1 MQSNQPNR
9 TKYIKKIISAFSGIR
24 PLPKALLKYGTYAFL
39 GILAI
44 GSVMVLLNNTV
55 LPYNS
60 HFDMVSKE
68 IVKTSFII
76 AAEAIIGSLAIDFAF
91 KR

>member
-9 TKYIKKIISAFSGIR
+9 TKYIKKIITAFGEIH
-24 PLPKALLKYGTYAFL
+24 PLPKALLKYGVYAFL
-39 GILAI
+39 GLLSI

-60 HFDMVSKE
+60 YHDMVSKE
-68 IVKTSFII
+68 IVKTSFVI
-76 AAEAIIGSLAIDFAF
+76 AAEVIIGSLAIDFHF
-91 KR
+91 

>member
-9 TKYIKKIISAFSGIR
+9 TKYIKKIVTAFSGIQ
-24 PLPKALLKYGTYAFL
+24 PLPKALLKYGIYAFL
-39 GILAI
+39 GLLVT
-44 GSVMVLLNNTV
+44 GSVMVLLNNTI

-60 HFDMVSKE
+60 YFDMVSKE

-76 AAEAIIGSLAIDFAF
+76 AAEAVIGSLAIDFAF

>member
-9 TKYIKKIISAFSGIR
+9 TEYLKRIITAFSKIQ
-24 PLPKALLKYGTYAFL
+24 PLPKALLKYGMYAFL
-39 GILAI
+39 VMLAI
-44 GSVMVLLNNTV
+44 GSVMVLLNSAV

-60 HFDMVSKE
+60 YFDMVSKE

-91 KR
+91 KK

>member
-9 TKYIKKIISAFSGIR
+9 TEYIKRIITAFRGIS
-24 PLPKALLKYGTYAFL
+24 PLPSALLKYGTYAFL
-39 GILAI
+39 GMLAI
-44 GSVMVLLNNTV
+44 GSVMLLLNNAV

-60 HFDMVSKE
+60 YFDMVSKE

-76 AAEAIIGSLAIDFAF
+76 AAEAIIGGLAIDFAF